1 MSPREKQAAAK
12 QTFVFPGSLTKVPPG
27 VAGSRAR
34 SAGVVSKKRKDQVL
48 GIPGLFYVYKGGIKC
63 LCERGRTLSVF
74 SCLRCLLYIWYIVK
88 TIVMCVKNIANRTSF
103 DKMNL
108 GPTKNMSKQPFLKK
122 NEQIIEGEHVSG
134 RQF

>member
-1 MSPREKQAAAK
+1 M
-12 QTFVFPGSLTKVPPG
+12 
-27 VAGSRAR
+27 
-34 SAGVVSKKRKDQVL
+34 
-48 GIPGLFYVYKGGIKC
+48 YKGGIKC
-63 LCERGRTLSVF
+63 LCERGRALSVF
-74 SCLRCLLYIWYIVK
+74 SCLRCLLYIRYIVK

>member
-1 MSPREKQAAAK
+1 M
-12 QTFVFPGSLTKVPPG
+12 
-27 VAGSRAR
+27 
-34 SAGVVSKKRKDQVL
+34 
-48 GIPGLFYVYKGGIKC
+48 
-63 LCERGRTLSVF
+63 CERGRTLSVF
-74 SCLRCLLYIWYIVK
+74 SCLHCLLYIWYIVK

-122 NEQIIEGEHVSG
+122 NEQIIEEEHVSG

>member
-1 MSPREKQAAAK
+1 M
-12 QTFVFPGSLTKVPPG
+12 
-27 VAGSRAR
+27 
-34 SAGVVSKKRKDQVL
+34 
-48 GIPGLFYVYKGGIKC
+48 
-63 LCERGRTLSVF
+63 CERGRTLSVF
-74 SCLRCLLYIWYIVK
+74 SCLRCLLYIRCIVK

-108 GPTKNMSKQPFLKK
+108 GPIKNMSKQPFLKK

>member
-1 MSPREKQAAAK
+1 MQYCHA
-12 QTFVFPGSLTKVPPG
+12 VDGSGVPDCDLTG
-27 VAGSRAR
+27 LENSN
-34 SAGVVSKKRKDQVL
+34 KRKRKNQVL
-48 GIPGLFYVYKGGIKC
+48 GTPGFFILYMCIKGDKM

-74 SCLRCLLYIWYIVK
+74 SCLRCLLYIRYIVK

-108 GPTKNMSKQPFLKK
+108 GPTKNMSKQPFLKI